1 VALGTMMD
9 VPPDALTDAVQNLCS
24 GLRLGSAQERDLIC
38 KVLSIVAMQHNRF
51 WKYGGD
57 VLSNKRQS
65 KRVALTPKSRILQAE
80 RSTTIDQRL
89 FQPDEYE

>member
-1 VALGTMMD
+1 MD
-9 VPPDALTDAVQNLCS
+9 VPQDVLTDAVQNLCS
-24 GLRLGSAQERDLIC
+24 GLRLGSALELDLIC

-51 WKYGGD
+51 WKYRDD
-57 VLSNKRQS
+57 VLLDKRHS
-65 KRVALTPKSRILQAE
+65 KRVALTPFLMILQAE